1 MPTSPGRVPILVEM
15 PHTFRRWH
23 YLRVAGQLKG
33 KLAVEGDVTIE
44 SGAVVDGEV
53 KAASVAVAPG
63 ATCGGWSNWNGLEA
77 RRNKRATAF
86 LDRGPA

>member
-1 MPTSPGRVPILVEM
+1 MPTSPDRVPILVEM

-53 KAASVAVAPG
+53 KAASVTVAPG
-63 ATCGGWSNWNGLEA
+63 AHMRGSVEFGWAPE
-77 RRNKRATAF
+77 
-86 LDRGPA
+86 